1 MLNWPP
7 GAFIVPFKP
16 STRGLEEV
24 AMATA
29 AQSVVSVVTPDLL
42 IERARAMIPALK
54 ERADAATAARTLPAE
69 TIREMQEAGF
79 FRVLQPRRHGGYEM
93 DPHVFYEIQMALA
106 EGCMSTAWVYGV
118 VGVHPFQLALF
129 DQRAQADVWSKSDA
143 TLISSSYQ
151 PVGKVE
157 RVEGG
162 FRLSGR
168 WGFSSGCDHCEW
180 AFLGALIPPVEA
192 GGPPEMRTFL
202 LPRSDYQIVHDWN
215 VFGLQATGS
224 HGIVVDKAFVPEYR
238 THRAVDGFLCK
249 NPGQAVNTSPL
260 YRLPWAQVFVR
271 AVSTAA
277 IGATQGALDA
287 YLGIASKRV
296 STNTGKATRLDP
308 AALNAAARAQ
318 SAVLEMKTILRR
330 NFEEM
335 MTTLRAGGEIPMLD
349 RIRYR
354 FESSQVVRRCASIC
368 DELMPLLGGRAIYM
382 DSPLVRYW
390 LDINA
395 ARAHVANDPAVV
407 GTSLG
412 ALYLG
417 EQVQEFF
424 V

>member
-1 MLNWPP
+1 
-7 GAFIVPFKP
+7 
-16 STRGLEEV
+16 
-24 AMATA
+24 MATA
-29 AQSVVSVVTPDLL
+29 AASVSIITPEALL
-42 IERARAMIPALK
+42 QRARDLIPALK
-54 ERADAATAARTLPAE
+54 ARSEAATDARQLPAE
-69 TIREMQEAGF
+69 TISDMQEAGF
-79 FRVLQPRRHGGYEM
+79 FRVLQPKRHGGYEM
-93 DPHVFYEIQMALA
+93 DPQVFYDIQMTLA

-118 VGVHPFQLALF
+118 IGVHPFQLALF
-129 DQRAQADVWSKSDA
+129 DQRAQADVWGKSDA
-143 TLISSSYQ
+143 TLVSSSYQ

-162 FRLSGR
+162 YRLSCR

-180 AFLGALIPPVEA
+180 AFLRALIPPLEA

-224 HGIVVDKAFVPEYR
+224 HGIVVDKAFVPEHR
-238 THRAVDGFLCK
+238 THRAFDGYLCK

-277 IGATQGALDA
+277 IGALQGALDS
-287 YLGIASKRV
+287 YLSIASKRV

-308 AALNAAARAQ
+308 AALNAAARTQ
-318 SAVLEMKTILRR
+318 SAVLEMKSVLRR
-330 NFEEM
+330 NFDEM
-335 MTTLRAGGEIPMLD
+335 MTKLRAGEDIPLQD
-349 RIRYR
+349 RLRYR
-354 FESSQVVRRCASIC
+354 FESSQVVRRCAALC

-407 GTSLG
+407 GGSLG
-412 ALYLG
+412 MMYLG

-424 V
+424 I